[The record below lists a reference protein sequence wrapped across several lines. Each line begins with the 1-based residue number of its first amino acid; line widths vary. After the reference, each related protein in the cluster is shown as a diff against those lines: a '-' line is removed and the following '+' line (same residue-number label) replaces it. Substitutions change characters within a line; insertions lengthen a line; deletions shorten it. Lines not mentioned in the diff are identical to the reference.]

1 VNKGGKMK
9 QKYITLGL
17 GLFVLGGCTAIKVN
31 PVDSSYKI
39 SHICI
44 EKNKKVIVS
53 DFVTVLEEGI
63 KRHGMTSE
71 IFSSLMPN
79 YCHYRMSYVATRKWD
94 LAPYLTDADINLY
107 KGNEKIG
114 TANYHLKGGGGLD
127 LSKWAGT
134 RSKIAPV
141 IDKLFANT
149 KAGKPFDRASAIQN
163 EKKET
168 NDTEN
173 KASKLRSLHKLMIDG
188 VITEEEFNIEKTKIL
203 GAY

>member
-1 VNKGGKMK
+1 MK
-9 QKYITLGL
+9 QKYIILGL
-17 GLFVLGGCTAIKVN
+17 GLFVLGGCTVIKVN

-44 EKNKKVIVS
+44 EKNEKVIVS

-79 YCHYRMSYVATRKWD
+79 YCHYKMSYVATRKWD

-114 TANYHLKGGGGLD
+114 TGNYHLKGGGGLD

-134 RSKIAPV
+134 KSKIDPV

-149 KAGKPFDRASAIQN
+149 KAGKPFGKEVGIQN

-168 NDTEN
+168 DDTGS
-173 KASKLRSLHKLMIDG
+173 KASRLRGLHKLMIDG
-188 VITEEEFNIEKTKIL
+188 VITKEDFNFNKKKIL
-203 GAY
+203 DQY